1 MALFLFFIDYMAHFL
16 YISHHVFVANILIT
30 VTVKGCSSLHVWTDE
45 EKKRTK
51 KKKHRERLFLFLSR
65 QLCRLTSTVQ
75 VMSGGRGEVGGRGRK
90 IWKYTNEA
98 NALPCFIT
106 VTLTKVA

>member
-51 KKKHRERLFLFLSR
+51 KKKHGEKGREIVFVFKP
-65 QLCRLTSTVQ
+65 STVQ
-75 VMSGGRGEVGGRGRK
+75 VNVNCAGYVR
-90 IWKYTNEA
+90 W
-98 NALPCFIT
+98 
-106 VTLTKVA
+106 